1 MSITRLQQARERLEN
16 AVARLEEASR
26 FRLEAADGGD
36 SELVE
41 ELRVVRE
48 RCETLEQRS
57 RDVSAK
63 LDSTIDRV
71 KGLLDD

>member
-26 FRLEAADGGD
+26 LRFESAGDAD

-63 LDSTIDRV
+63 LDTTIDRV

>member
-16 AVARLEEASR
+16 AVARLEEISR
-26 FRLEAADGGD
+26 HRLEAADNGD
-36 SELVE
+36 SELAE
-41 ELRVVRE
+41 ELRVVRA

-57 RDVSAK
+57 REVSEK
-63 LDSTIDRV
+63 IDSTIDRV